1 MDNKPNLIEPGTK
14 YFLRNTLESCK
25 KFRERHINFIFN
37 LTLIIG
43 FLIVLGIILYFRFKG
58 NINPE
63 EKRKKLRKEKEYI
76 LTKLVQLSDYKKK
89 KSQNLIT
96 NLPEPDFLNNP
107 ETIIL
112 NRKIY

>member
-14 YFLRNTLESCK
+14 YYLKNTLESCK
-25 KFRERHINFIFN
+25 KFREKHINFILN
-37 LTLIIG
+37 LSLISG
-43 FLIVLGIILYFRFKG
+43 FILILSLILYFRYKG
-58 NINPE
+58 NISLE
-63 EKRKKLRKEKEYI
+63 EKNKKIKKEKEYI
-76 LTKLVQLSDYKKK
+76 MTKLVQISDYKKK

-96 NLPEPDFLNNP
+96 NLPEPDFYNNP

>member
-1 MDNKPNLIEPGTK
+1 MDIKPELIEPGTK

-25 KFRERHINFIFN
+25 KFREKHINFIFN
-37 LTLIIG
+37 LTLIFG
-43 FLIVLGIILYFRFKG
+43 FFIILAIILYFRYKG
-58 NINPE
+58 NISQE
-63 EKRKKLRKEKEYI
+63 EKTKKLKREKQYI
-76 LTKLVQLSDYKKK
+76 MTKLIQLSDYKRK

-96 NLPEPDFLNNP
+96 NLPEPEFYNNP